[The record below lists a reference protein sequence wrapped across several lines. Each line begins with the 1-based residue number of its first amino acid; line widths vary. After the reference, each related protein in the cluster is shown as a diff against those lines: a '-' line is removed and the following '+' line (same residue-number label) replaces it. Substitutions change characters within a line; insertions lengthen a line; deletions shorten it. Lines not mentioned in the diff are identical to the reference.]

1 MQHFTIVKEKML
13 HKNDHLLIL
22 NYHLIVSRSL
32 QHREAYMCVGG
43 YTRPYIPTYLGNIFA
58 GAPTNLV
65 EGRGGAHC
73 LDARLVCFGVF
84 MLGNSFVV

>member
-1 MQHFTIVKEKML
+1 ML

-43 YTRPYIPTYLGNIFA
+43 YIRPYIPTYLGNIFA

-65 EGRGGAHC
+65 EGRGGRHTVWT
-73 LDARLVCFGVF
+73 LD
-84 MLGNSFVV
+84 